1 MNFSIITLNLKYNL
15 LKGWLGVF
23 LFSCIIA
30 PKALAQ
36 NSKRDTLLQEI
47 KEFRNS
53 NVFDTRDTLYIHN
66 LINLAIEHRYHNLDS
81 LLILS
86 KQSLDLSKKSK
97 YVNGE
102 ISSLH
107 AIGGYYSDKGKIDQ
121 AITYFEKAYQLAK
134 KNNDNSILIIRTLND
149 LAKEYGYKG
158 DYSKAL
164 KWYLATI
171 EIAEKNNDK
180 NSISI
185 VNDNIAHLYLEQ
197 KDYEQAMVFLQK
209 SKAIHEE
216 VGNPVFMAETLSNI
230 ASTYAD
236 MNELEYAMYNIN
248 ISIATFEKEKI
259 LEWLAF
265 CYEIKGKIYLKKNK
279 NTWALYWYKQS
290 ELLHKEIE
298 DDRAKIDLLIGM
310 TEAYMNQS
318 KDSIAEAYALNAFD
332 LSKKI
337 GLRIGI
343 KNSAKKL
350 AQLHKKKKDFEKSL
364 WYHEIY
370 QVTYESLTQTGNEK
384 ALNMLKTKMEYDQQK
399 QQLIDDNE
407 KALAK
412 QKIFV
417 YVAIIILIIFAII
430 MFIIHRNEQQQKKL
444 NLELR
449 NKKSDLEEK
458 QAYLNELNQ
467 TKNKLFSIIGH
478 DLRGPIGAFQ
488 GLLKL
493 FKEGEM
499 TKEEFLNFVPKLKV
513 DIDTISFTLNNL
525 LSWGQTQMNGSV
537 TKHATTQLDSIVE
550 ENVALLSEIAESKSI
565 SIVNRIEPNCQIWCD
580 PNQID
585 IIIRNLLSN
594 ALKFTPNN
602 GQIVIGAIQKI
613 KTCEIYVKDNGM
625 GMSEDII
632 SKLFEKDSNHTTYGT
647 NDEKGTGLGLS
658 LCKEMVEKNNG
669 KIWVHSALGKGSSFY
684 FTIPRVQQPQK
695 QYKESA

>member
-1 MNFSIITLNLKYNL
+1 MGLFRGCIVLCIFFNGILYSI
-15 LKGWLGVF
+15 
-23 LFSCIIA
+23 
-30 PKALAQ
+30 KAQ
-36 NSKRDTLLQEI
+36 DSNRDTLINEI
-47 KEFRNS
+47 EQIKLSANFNS
-53 NVFDTRDTLYIHN
+53 KDTVYIN
-66 LINLAIEHRYHNLDS
+66 SLLELANRYRFHYLDS
-81 LLILS
+81 LKILS
-86 KQSLDLSKKSK
+86 EKSLELSKNAS
-97 YVNGE
+97 YINGE
-102 ISSLH
+102 INSYH
-107 AIGGYYSDKGKIDQ
+107 ALGGFYSDKGRIDQ
-121 AITYFEKAYQLAK
+121 AIEYFSKAYKLADK
-134 KNNDNSILIIRTLND
+134 YDDHLLKAGILND

-158 DYSKAL
+158 EYSKAL

-171 EIAEKNNDK
+171 EIAEKYDYK
-180 NSISI
+180 NIISI

-209 SKAIHEE
+209 SKSIHEE
-216 VGNPVFMAETLSNI
+216 IGNPIFLAETLSNI

-236 MNELEYAMYNIN
+236 MNELDYAMYNIN

-259 LEWLAF
+259 LEWLAY

-290 ELLHKEIE
+290 ELLHEEIE
-298 DDRAKIDLLIGM
+298 DDRGKIDLLNGM
-310 TEAYMNQS
+310 TEAYLNLE
-318 KDSIAEAYALNAFD
+318 KDSIAEIHALNAFN

-337 GLRIGI
+337 GLRLGI
-343 KNSAKKL
+343 KSSAQKL
-350 AQLHKKKKDFEKSL
+350 SKIFKNKKDFEKSL

-370 QVTYESLTQTGNEK
+370 QATYESLSAISNEK
-384 ALNMLKTKMEYDQQK
+384 ALSMLKTRVAYDQQK
-399 QQLIDDNE
+399 KQLILDNE

-412 QKIFV
+412 QKIYI
-417 YVAIIILIIFAII
+417 YVFIVILFIFAII
-430 MFIIHRNEQQQKKL
+430 TFLIHRNEQAQKKL
-444 NLELR
+444 NQQLR
-449 NKKSDLEEK
+449 HKKTALEEK

-525 LSWGQTQMNGSV
+525 LSWGQTQMNGSI
-537 TKHATTQLDSIVE
+537 TKHSVTNLDSIVE
-550 ENVALLSEIAESKSI
+550 ENIALLSEIAESKSI
-565 SIVNRIEPNCQIWCD
+565 SLVNRIEPNCQIWSD

-647 NDEKGTGLGLS
+647 NNEKGTGLGLS

-669 KIWVHSALGKGSSFY
+669 KIWVHSAIGKGSSFY
-684 FTIPRVQQPQK
+684 FTIPRIQK

>member
-1 MNFSIITLNLKYNL
+1 MNLRILKPFLQDSL
-15 LKGWLGVF
+15 LKGCIVVF
-23 LFSCIIA
+23 FFLNLSTNSIS
-30 PKALAQ
+30 AQ
-36 NSKRDTLLQEI
+36 SSKRDTLIQELEAL
-47 KEFRNS
+47 KNS
-53 NVFDTRDTLYIHN
+53 ASFSAKDTLYIQN
-66 LINLAIEHRYHNLDS
+66 LINLAAEYRYQNLET
-81 LLILS
+81 LLT
-86 KQSLDLSKKSK
+86 LSKKSLELSK
-97 YVNGE
+97 KAGYINGE
-102 ISSLH
+102 ISSYHSL
-107 AIGGYYSDKGKIDQ
+107 GGYYSDKGKIDQ
-121 AITYFEKAYQLAK
+121 AISSFTKAYDLANQH
-134 KNNDNSILIIRTLND
+134 NNDFLKASTLND
-149 LAKEYGYKG
+149 LAKEYYYKG

-171 EIAEKNNDK
+171 EIAEKNNYK
-180 NSISI
+180 NIISI

-209 SKAIHEE
+209 SKTIHEDI
-216 VGNPVFMAETLSNI
+216 GNPLFLAETLSNI

-236 MNELEYAMYNIN
+236 MNELEYAMYNVN

-259 LEWLAF
+259 LEWLAY

-298 DDRAKIDLLIGM
+298 DDRGKIDLLNGM
-310 TEAYMNQS
+310 TEAYLNLN
-318 KDSIAEAYALNAFD
+318 KDSIAEVYALNAFE

-337 GLRIGI
+337 GLRVGI
-343 KNSAKKL
+343 KNSTQKL
-350 AQLHKKKKDFEKSL
+350 AKIFKNKKDFEKSL
-364 WYHEIY
+364 WYHELY
-370 QVTYESLTQTGNEK
+370 QVTYESLSATNNEK
-384 ALNMLKTKMEYDQQK
+384 ALNMLKTRVEYDQQR
-399 QQLIDDNE
+399 QQLIIENE

-412 QKIFV
+412 RNIYIYIFIV
-417 YVAIIILIIFAII
+417 ILIIFAII
-430 MFIIHRNEQQQKKL
+430 TFLIHRNEKEQKKL

-449 NKKSDLEEK
+449 NKKADLEEK

-499 TKEEFLNFVPKLKV
+499 SKDEFLNFVPKLKV

-525 LSWGQTQMNGSV
+525 LSWGQTQMNGSITRHSV
-537 TKHATTQLDSIVE
+537 TNLDCIVE
-550 ENVALLSEIAESKSI
+550 ENIALLSEIAEAKSI
-565 SIVNRIEPNCQIWCD
+565 TLVNRIEPNCQIWSD

-602 GQIVIGAIQKI
+602 GQIIIGAIQKI
-613 KTCEIYVKDNGM
+613 KTCEIYVKDNGL
-625 GMSEDII
+625 GMTEDII
-632 SKLFEKDSNHTTYGT
+632 DKLFEKDSNHTTYGT

-684 FTIPRVQQPQK
+684 FTIPRLQK
-695 QYKESA
+695 QYKVSA

>member
-1 MNFSIITLNLKYNL
+1 MLMFLILNITIDT
-15 LKGWLGVF
+15 VT
-23 LFSCIIA
+23 
-30 PKALAQ
+30 AQ
-36 NSKRDTLLQEI
+36 NSNRDTILSEI
-47 KEFRNS
+47 EQIKNS
-53 NVFDTRDTLYIHN
+53 TNFSTKDTLYIDN
-66 LINLAIEHRYHNLDS
+66 LLALANEYRFLNLDS
-81 LLILS
+81 LMILS
-86 KQSLDLSKKSK
+86 KKSLDLSKKAG
-97 YVNGE
+97 YINGE
-102 ISSLH
+102 ISSYH
-107 AIGGYYSDKGKIDQ
+107 TFGGYYSDKGKIDQ
-121 AITYFEKAYQLAK
+121 AIAYFTKAYNLAAEHEQNFLK
-134 KNNDNSILIIRTLND
+134 ASTLND

-158 DYSKAL
+158 EYSKAL
-164 KWYLATI
+164 KWYLSAI
-171 EIAEKNNDK
+171 EIAEKYDYK
-180 NSISI
+180 NIISI

-197 KDYEQAMVFLQK
+197 KDYEQAMVFLK
-209 SKAIHEE
+209 RSKAIHEQI
-216 VGNPVFMAETLSNI
+216 GNPVFLAETLSNI

-236 MNELEYAMYNIN
+236 MNELDYAMYNIN

-259 LEWLAF
+259 LEWLAY

-298 DDRAKIDLLIGM
+298 DDRGKIDLLNGM
-310 TEAYMNQS
+310 TEAYLNLK
-318 KDSIAEAYALNAFD
+318 KDSIAEVYALNAFD

-337 GLRIGI
+337 GLRAGI
-343 KNSAKKL
+343 KNSTQKL
-350 AQLHKKKKDFEKSL
+350 AKIFKQKKDFEKSL

-370 QVTYESLTQTGNEK
+370 QTTYESLSATSNEK
-384 ALNMLKTKMEYDQQK
+384 ALNMLKTRVAYDQQK
-399 QQLIDDNE
+399 QQLILDNE
-407 KALAK
+407 KALAE
-412 QKIFV
+412 QKIYIYIFIV
-417 YVAIIILIIFAII
+417 ILFIFAII
-430 MFIIHRNEQQQKKL
+430 TFLIHRNEQEQKRL

-449 NKKSDLEEK
+449 NNKTDLEEK
-458 QAYLNELNQ
+458 QAYLNDLNQ

-499 TKEEFLNFVPKLKV
+499 TKDEFLNFVPKLKV

-525 LSWGQTQMNGSV
+525 LSWGQTQMNGSITRHSV
-537 TKHATTQLDSIVE
+537 TNLDCIVE
-550 ENVALLSEIAESKSI
+550 ENIALLSEIAEAKNI
-565 SIVNRIEPNCQIWCD
+565 TLVNRIEPNCQIWSD

-602 GQIVIGAIQKI
+602 GQIIIGAIQKI

-647 NDEKGTGLGLS
+647 NNEKGTGLGLS

-684 FTIPRVQQPQK
+684 FTIPRMQK
-695 QYKESA
+695 RYKESA

>member
-1 MNFSIITLNLKYNL
+1 MNIRKLKHNKWYNL
-15 LKGWLGVF
+15 VKGCMLMF
-23 LFSCIIA
+23 LILNITINTVI
-30 PKALAQ
+30 AQ
-36 NSKRDTLLQEI
+36 NSNRDTILSEI
-47 KEFRNS
+47 EQIKNS
-53 NVFDTRDTLYIHN
+53 TNFSTKDTLYIDN
-66 LINLAIEHRYHNLDS
+66 LLALANEYRFLNLDS
-81 LLILS
+81 LMILS
-86 KQSLDLSKKSK
+86 KKSLDLSKKAG
-97 YVNGE
+97 YINGE
-102 ISSLH
+102 ISSYH
-107 AIGGYYSDKGKIDQ
+107 TFGGYYSDKGKIDQ
-121 AITYFEKAYQLAK
+121 AIAYFTKAYNLAAEHDQNFLK
-134 KNNDNSILIIRTLND
+134 ARTLND

-158 DYSKAL
+158 EYSKAL
-164 KWYLATI
+164 KWYLSTI
-171 EIAEKNNDK
+171 EIAEKYDYK
-180 NSISI
+180 NIISI

-197 KDYEQAMVFLQK
+197 KDYEQAMVFLQR
-209 SKAIHEE
+209 SKAIHEQI
-216 VGNPVFMAETLSNI
+216 GNPVFLAETLSNI

-236 MNELEYAMYNIN
+236 MNELEYAMYNVN

-259 LEWLAF
+259 LEWLAY

-298 DDRAKIDLLIGM
+298 DDRGKIDLLNGM
-310 TEAYMNQS
+310 TEAYLNLK
-318 KDSIAEAYALNAFD
+318 KDSIAEVYALNAFD

-337 GLRIGI
+337 GLRAGI
-343 KNSAKKL
+343 KNSTQKL
-350 AQLHKKKKDFEKSL
+350 AKIFKRKKDFEKSL

-370 QVTYESLTQTGNEK
+370 QATYESLSATSNEK
-384 ALNMLKTKMEYDQQK
+384 ALNMLKTRVAYDQQK
-399 QQLIDDNE
+399 QQLILDNE
-407 KALAK
+407 KALAE
-412 QKIFV
+412 QKIYIYIFIV
-417 YVAIIILIIFAII
+417 ILFIFAII
-430 MFIIHRNEQQQKKL
+430 TFLIHRNEQEQKKL

-449 NKKSDLEEK
+449 NNKSDLEEK
-458 QAYLNELNQ
+458 QAYLNDLNQ

-499 TKEEFLNFVPKLKV
+499 TKDEFLNFVPKLKV

-525 LSWGQTQMNGSV
+525 LSWGQTQMNGSITRHSV
-537 TKHATTQLDSIVE
+537 TNLDCIVE
-550 ENVALLSEIAESKSI
+550 ENIALLSEIAEAKNI
-565 SIVNRIEPNCQIWCD
+565 TLVNRIEPNCQIWSD

-602 GQIVIGAIQKI
+602 GQIIIGAIQKI

-684 FTIPRVQQPQK
+684 FTIPRIQNR
-695 QYKESA
+695 YKESA

>member
-1 MNFSIITLNLKYNL
+1 MNLGLIKLHKLMGLFRGCIVLCFFFNGILYSI
-15 LKGWLGVF
+15 
-23 LFSCIIA
+23 
-30 PKALAQ
+30 KAQ
-36 NSKRDTLLQEI
+36 DSNRDTLINEI
-47 KEFRNS
+47 EQIKLSANFNS
-53 NVFDTRDTLYIHN
+53 KDTVYIN
-66 LINLAIEHRYHNLDS
+66 SLLELANRYRFHYLDS
-81 LLILS
+81 LKILS
-86 KQSLDLSKKSK
+86 EKSLELSKNAS
-97 YVNGE
+97 YINGE
-102 ISSLH
+102 INSYH
-107 AIGGYYSDKGKIDQ
+107 ALGGFYSDKGRIDQ
-121 AITYFEKAYQLAK
+121 AIEYFSKAYKLADK
-134 KNNDNSILIIRTLND
+134 YDDHLLKAGILND

-158 DYSKAL
+158 EYSKAL

-171 EIAEKNNDK
+171 EIAEKYDYK
-180 NSISI
+180 NIISI

-209 SKAIHEE
+209 SKSIHEE
-216 VGNPVFMAETLSNI
+216 IGNPIFLAETLSNI

-236 MNELEYAMYNIN
+236 MNELDYAMYNIN

-259 LEWLAF
+259 LEWLAY

-290 ELLHKEIE
+290 ELLHEEIE
-298 DDRAKIDLLIGM
+298 DDRGKIDLLNGM
-310 TEAYMNQS
+310 TEAYLNLE
-318 KDSIAEAYALNAFD
+318 KDSIAEIHALNAFN

-337 GLRIGI
+337 GLRLGI
-343 KNSAKKL
+343 KSSAQKL
-350 AQLHKKKKDFEKSL
+350 SKIFKNKKDFEKSL

-370 QVTYESLTQTGNEK
+370 QATYESLSAISNEK
-384 ALNMLKTKMEYDQQK
+384 ALSMLKTRVAYDQQK
-399 QQLIDDNE
+399 KQLILDNE

-412 QKIFV
+412 QKIYI
-417 YVAIIILIIFAII
+417 YVFIVILFIFAII
-430 MFIIHRNEQQQKKL
+430 TFLIHRNEQAQKKL
-444 NLELR
+444 NQQLR
-449 NKKSDLEEK
+449 HKKTALEEK

-525 LSWGQTQMNGSV
+525 LSWGQTQMNGSI
-537 TKHATTQLDSIVE
+537 TKHSVTNLDSIVE
-550 ENVALLSEIAESKSI
+550 ENIALLSEIAESKSI
-565 SIVNRIEPNCQIWCD
+565 SLVNRIEPNCQIWSD

-647 NDEKGTGLGLS
+647 NNEKGTGLGLS

-669 KIWVHSALGKGSSFY
+669 KIWVHSAIGKGSSFY
-684 FTIPRVQQPQK
+684 FTIPRIQK

>member
-1 MNFSIITLNLKYNL
+1 MNIRKLKHNKWYNL
-15 LKGWLGVF
+15 VKGCMLMF
-23 LFSCIIA
+23 LILNITIDTVT
-30 PKALAQ
+30 AQ
-36 NSKRDTLLQEI
+36 NSNRDTILSEI
-47 KEFRNS
+47 EQIKNS
-53 NVFDTRDTLYIHN
+53 TNFSTKDTLYIDN
-66 LINLAIEHRYHNLDS
+66 LLALANEYRFLNLDS
-81 LLILS
+81 LMILS
-86 KQSLDLSKKSK
+86 KKSLDLSKKAG
-97 YVNGE
+97 YINGE
-102 ISSLH
+102 ISSYH
-107 AIGGYYSDKGKIDQ
+107 TFGGYYSDKGKIDQ
-121 AITYFEKAYQLAK
+121 AIAYFTRAYNLAAEHEQNFLKA
-134 KNNDNSILIIRTLND
+134 STLND

-158 DYSKAL
+158 EYSKAL
-164 KWYLATI
+164 KWYLSAI
-171 EIAEKNNDK
+171 EIAEKYDYK
-180 NSISI
+180 NIISI

-197 KDYEQAMVFLQK
+197 KDYEQAMVFLK
-209 SKAIHEE
+209 RSKAIHEQI
-216 VGNPVFMAETLSNI
+216 GNPVFLAETLSNI

-236 MNELEYAMYNIN
+236 MNELDYAMYNIN

-259 LEWLAF
+259 LEWLAY

-298 DDRAKIDLLIGM
+298 DDRGKIDLLNGM
-310 TEAYMNQS
+310 TEAYLNLK
-318 KDSIAEAYALNAFD
+318 KDSIAEVYALNAFD

-337 GLRIGI
+337 GLRAGI
-343 KNSAKKL
+343 KNSTQKL
-350 AQLHKKKKDFEKSL
+350 AKIFKQKKDFEKSL

-370 QVTYESLTQTGNEK
+370 QTTYESLSATSNEK
-384 ALNMLKTKMEYDQQK
+384 ALNMLKTRVAYDQQK
-399 QQLIDDNE
+399 QQLILDNE
-407 KALAK
+407 KALAE
-412 QKIFV
+412 QKIYIYIFIV
-417 YVAIIILIIFAII
+417 ILFIFAII
-430 MFIIHRNEQQQKKL
+430 TFLIHRNEQEQKKL

-449 NKKSDLEEK
+449 NNKSDLEEK
-458 QAYLNELNQ
+458 QAYLNDLNQ

-499 TKEEFLNFVPKLKV
+499 TKDEFLNFVPKLKI

-525 LSWGQTQMNGSV
+525 LSWGQTQMNGSITRHSV
-537 TKHATTQLDSIVE
+537 TNLDCIVE
-550 ENVALLSEIAESKSI
+550 ENIALLSEIAEAKNI
-565 SIVNRIEPNCQIWCD
+565 TLVNRIEPNCQIWSD

-602 GQIVIGAIQKI
+602 GQIIIGAIQKI

-647 NDEKGTGLGLS
+647 NNEKGTGLGLS

-684 FTIPRVQQPQK
+684 FTIPRMQK
-695 QYKESA
+695 RYKESA

>member
-1 MNFSIITLNLKYNL
+1 MNLGLIKLHKLMGLFRGCIVLCIFFNGILYSI
-15 LKGWLGVF
+15 
-23 LFSCIIA
+23 
-30 PKALAQ
+30 KAQ
-36 NSKRDTLLQEI
+36 DSNRDTLINEI
-47 KEFRNS
+47 EQIKLSANFNS
-53 NVFDTRDTLYIHN
+53 KDTVYIN
-66 LINLAIEHRYHNLDS
+66 SLLELANRYRFHYLDS
-81 LLILS
+81 LKILS
-86 KQSLDLSKKSK
+86 EKSLELSKNAS
-97 YVNGE
+97 YINGE
-102 ISSLH
+102 INSYH
-107 AIGGYYSDKGKIDQ
+107 ALGGFYSDKGRIDQ
-121 AITYFEKAYQLAK
+121 AIEYFSKAYKLADK
-134 KNNDNSILIIRTLND
+134 YDDHLLKAGILND

-158 DYSKAL
+158 EYSKAL

-171 EIAEKNNDK
+171 EIAEKYDYK
-180 NSISI
+180 NIISI

-209 SKAIHEE
+209 SKSIHEE
-216 VGNPVFMAETLSNI
+216 IGNPIFLAETLSNI

-236 MNELEYAMYNIN
+236 MNELDYAMYNIN

-259 LEWLAF
+259 LEWLAY

-290 ELLHKEIE
+290 ELLHEEIE
-298 DDRAKIDLLIGM
+298 DDRAKIDLLNGM
-310 TEAYMNQS
+310 TEAYLNLE
-318 KDSIAEAYALNAFD
+318 KDSIAEIHALNAFN

-337 GLRIGI
+337 GLRLGI
-343 KNSAKKL
+343 KNSAQKL
-350 AQLHKKKKDFEKSL
+350 SKIFKNKKDFEKSL

-370 QVTYESLTQTGNEK
+370 QATYESLSAISNEK
-384 ALNMLKTKMEYDQQK
+384 ALSMLKTRVAYDQQK
-399 QQLIDDNE
+399 KQLILDNE

-412 QKIFV
+412 QKIYI
-417 YVAIIILIIFAII
+417 YVFIVILFIFAII
-430 MFIIHRNEQQQKKL
+430 TFLIHRNEQAQKKL
-444 NLELR
+444 NQQLR
-449 NKKSDLEEK
+449 HKKTALEEK

-525 LSWGQTQMNGSV
+525 LSWGQTQMNGSI
-537 TKHATTQLDSIVE
+537 TKHSVTNLDSIVE
-550 ENVALLSEIAESKSI
+550 ENIALLSEIAESKSI
-565 SIVNRIEPNCQIWCD
+565 SLVNRIEPNCQIWSD

-647 NDEKGTGLGLS
+647 NNEKGTGLGLS

-669 KIWVHSALGKGSSFY
+669 KIWVHSAIGKGSSFY
-684 FTIPRVQQPQK
+684 FTIPRIQK

>member
-1 MNFSIITLNLKYNL
+1 MDLFKGCIVLCIFFNGILYSI
-15 LKGWLGVF
+15 
-23 LFSCIIA
+23 
-30 PKALAQ
+30 KAQ
-36 NSKRDTLLQEI
+36 DSNRDTLINEI
-47 KEFRNS
+47 EQIKLSANFNS
-53 NVFDTRDTLYIHN
+53 KDTVYIN
-66 LINLAIEHRYHNLDS
+66 SLLELANRYRFHYLDS
-81 LLILS
+81 LKILS
-86 KQSLDLSKKSK
+86 EKSLELSKNAS
-97 YVNGE
+97 YINGE
-102 ISSLH
+102 INSYH
-107 AIGGYYSDKGKIDQ
+107 ALGGFYSDKGRIDQ
-121 AITYFEKAYQLAK
+121 AIQYFSKAYKLADK
-134 KNNDNSILIIRTLND
+134 YDDHLLKAGILND

-158 DYSKAL
+158 EYSKAL

-171 EIAEKNNDK
+171 EIAEKYDYK
-180 NSISI
+180 NIISI

-209 SKAIHEE
+209 SKSIHEE
-216 VGNPVFMAETLSNI
+216 IGNPIFLAETLSNI

-236 MNELEYAMYNIN
+236 MNELDYAMYNIN

-259 LEWLAF
+259 LEWLAY

-290 ELLHKEIE
+290 ELLHEEIE
-298 DDRAKIDLLIGM
+298 DDRAKIDLLNGM
-310 TEAYMNQS
+310 TEAYLNLE
-318 KDSIAEAYALNAFD
+318 KDSIAEIHALNAFN

-337 GLRIGI
+337 GLRLGI
-343 KNSAKKL
+343 KSSAQKL
-350 AQLHKKKKDFEKSL
+350 SKIFKNKKDFEKSL

-370 QVTYESLTQTGNEK
+370 QATYESLSAISNEK
-384 ALNMLKTKMEYDQQK
+384 ALSMLKTRVAYDQQK
-399 QQLIDDNE
+399 KQLILDNE

-412 QKIFV
+412 QKIYI
-417 YVAIIILIIFAII
+417 YVFIVILFIFAII
-430 MFIIHRNEQQQKKL
+430 TFLIHRNEQAQKKL
-444 NLELR
+444 NQQLR
-449 NKKSDLEEK
+449 HKKTALEEK

-525 LSWGQTQMNGSV
+525 LSWGQTQMNGSI
-537 TKHATTQLDSIVE
+537 TKHSVTNLDSIVE
-550 ENVALLSEIAESKSI
+550 ENIALLSEIAESKSI
-565 SIVNRIEPNCQIWCD
+565 SLVNRIEPNCQIWSD

-647 NDEKGTGLGLS
+647 NNEKGTGLGLS

-669 KIWVHSALGKGSSFY
+669 KIWVHSAIGKGSSFY
-684 FTIPRVQQPQK
+684 FTIPRIQK

>member
-1 MNFSIITLNLKYNL
+1 MGLFRGCIVLCFFFNGILYSI
-15 LKGWLGVF
+15 
-23 LFSCIIA
+23 
-30 PKALAQ
+30 KAQ
-36 NSKRDTLLQEI
+36 DSNRDTLINEI
-47 KEFRNS
+47 EQIKLSANFNS
-53 NVFDTRDTLYIHN
+53 KDTVYIN
-66 LINLAIEHRYHNLDS
+66 SLLELANRYRFHYLDS
-81 LLILS
+81 LKILS
-86 KQSLDLSKKSK
+86 EKSLELSKNAS
-97 YVNGE
+97 YINGE
-102 ISSLH
+102 INSYH
-107 AIGGYYSDKGKIDQ
+107 ALGGFYSDKGRIDQ
-121 AITYFEKAYQLAK
+121 AIEYFSKAYKLADK
-134 KNNDNSILIIRTLND
+134 YDDHLLKAGILND

-158 DYSKAL
+158 EYSKAL

-171 EIAEKNNDK
+171 EIAEKYDYK
-180 NSISI
+180 NIISI

-209 SKAIHEE
+209 SKSIHEE
-216 VGNPVFMAETLSNI
+216 IGNPIFLAETLSNI

-236 MNELEYAMYNIN
+236 MNELDYAMYNIN

-259 LEWLAF
+259 LEWLAY

-290 ELLHKEIE
+290 ELLHEEIE
-298 DDRAKIDLLIGM
+298 DDRGKIDLLNGM
-310 TEAYMNQS
+310 TEAYLNLE
-318 KDSIAEAYALNAFD
+318 KDSIAEIHALNAFN

-337 GLRIGI
+337 GLRLGI
-343 KNSAKKL
+343 KSSAQKL
-350 AQLHKKKKDFEKSL
+350 SKIFKNKKDFEKSL

-370 QVTYESLTQTGNEK
+370 QATYESLSAISNEK
-384 ALNMLKTKMEYDQQK
+384 ALSMLKTRVAYDQQK
-399 QQLIDDNE
+399 KQLILDNE

-412 QKIFV
+412 QKIYI
-417 YVAIIILIIFAII
+417 YVFIVILFIFAII
-430 MFIIHRNEQQQKKL
+430 TFLIHRNEQAQKKL
-444 NLELR
+444 NQQLR
-449 NKKSDLEEK
+449 HKKTALEEK

-525 LSWGQTQMNGSV
+525 LSWGQTQMNGSI
-537 TKHATTQLDSIVE
+537 TKHSVTNLDSIVE
-550 ENVALLSEIAESKSI
+550 ENIALLSEIAESKSI
-565 SIVNRIEPNCQIWCD
+565 SLVNRIEPNCQIWSD

-647 NDEKGTGLGLS
+647 NNEKGTGLGLS

-669 KIWVHSALGKGSSFY
+669 KIWVHSAIGKGSSFY
-684 FTIPRVQQPQK
+684 FTIPRIQK

>member
-1 MNFSIITLNLKYNL
+1 MNLRILKPFLQDSL
-15 LKGWLGVF
+15 LKGCIGVF
-23 LFSCIIA
+23 FFLNFSTNSIS
-30 PKALAQ
+30 AQ
-36 NSKRDTLLQEI
+36 SSKRDTLIQELEAL
-47 KEFRNS
+47 KNS
-53 NVFDTRDTLYIHN
+53 ASFSAKDTLYIQN
-66 LINLAIEHRYHNLDS
+66 LINLAAEYRYQNLDT
-81 LLILS
+81 LLT
-86 KQSLDLSKKSK
+86 LSKKSLELSK
-97 YVNGE
+97 KAGYINGE
-102 ISSLH
+102 ISSYHSL
-107 AIGGYYSDKGKIDQ
+107 GGYYSDKGKIDQ
-121 AITYFEKAYQLAK
+121 AISSFTKAYDLANQH
-134 KNNDNSILIIRTLND
+134 NNDLLKASTLND
-149 LAKEYGYKG
+149 LAKEYYYKG

-171 EIAEKNNDK
+171 EIAEKNNYK
-180 NSISI
+180 NIISI

-197 KDYEQAMVFLQK
+197 KDYEQAMVFLQR
-209 SKAIHEE
+209 SKTIHEDI
-216 VGNPVFMAETLSNI
+216 GNPLFLAETLSNI

-236 MNELEYAMYNIN
+236 MNELEYAMYNVN

-259 LEWLAF
+259 LEWLAY

-298 DDRAKIDLLIGM
+298 DDRGKIDLLNGM
-310 TEAYMNQS
+310 TEAYLNLN
-318 KDSIAEAYALNAFD
+318 KDSIAEVYALNAFE

-337 GLRIGI
+337 GLRVGI
-343 KNSAKKL
+343 KNSTQKL
-350 AQLHKKKKDFEKSL
+350 AKIFKNKKDFEKSL
-364 WYHEIY
+364 WYHELY
-370 QVTYESLTQTGNEK
+370 QVTYESLSATNNEK
-384 ALNMLKTKMEYDQQK
+384 ALNMLKTRVEYDQQR
-399 QQLIDDNE
+399 QQLIIENE

-412 QKIFV
+412 RNIYIYIFIV
-417 YVAIIILIIFAII
+417 ILIIFAII
-430 MFIIHRNEQQQKKL
+430 TFLIHRNEKEQKKL

-449 NKKSDLEEK
+449 NKKADLEEK

-499 TKEEFLNFVPKLKV
+499 SKDEFLNFVPKLKV

-525 LSWGQTQMNGSV
+525 LSWGQTQMNGSITRHSV
-537 TKHATTQLDSIVE
+537 TNLDCIVE
-550 ENVALLSEIAESKSI
+550 ENIALLSEIAEAKSI
-565 SIVNRIEPNCQIWCD
+565 TLVNRIEPNCQIWSD

-602 GQIVIGAIQKI
+602 GQIIIGAIQKI
-613 KTCEIYVKDNGM
+613 KTCEIYVKDNGL
-625 GMSEDII
+625 GMTEDII
-632 SKLFEKDSNHTTYGT
+632 DKLFEKDSNHTTYGT

-684 FTIPRVQQPQK
+684 FTIPRLQK

>member
-1 MNFSIITLNLKYNL
+1 MLMFLILNITINT
-15 LKGWLGVF
+15 V
-23 LFSCIIA
+23 I
-30 PKALAQ
+30 AQ
-36 NSKRDTLLQEI
+36 NSNRDTILSEI
-47 KEFRNS
+47 EQIKNS
-53 NVFDTRDTLYIHN
+53 TNFSTKDTLYIDN
-66 LINLAIEHRYHNLDS
+66 LLALANEYRFLNLDS
-81 LLILS
+81 LMILS
-86 KQSLDLSKKSK
+86 KKSLDLSKKAG
-97 YVNGE
+97 YINGE
-102 ISSLH
+102 ISSYH
-107 AIGGYYSDKGKIDQ
+107 TFGGYYSDKGKIDQ
-121 AITYFEKAYQLAK
+121 AIAYFTKAYNLAAEHDQNFLK
-134 KNNDNSILIIRTLND
+134 ARTLND

-158 DYSKAL
+158 EYSKAL
-164 KWYLATI
+164 KWYLSTI
-171 EIAEKNNDK
+171 EIAEKYDYK
-180 NSISI
+180 NIISI

-197 KDYEQAMVFLQK
+197 KDYEQAMVFLQR
-209 SKAIHEE
+209 SKAIHEQI
-216 VGNPVFMAETLSNI
+216 GNPVFLAETLSNI

-236 MNELEYAMYNIN
+236 MNELEYAMYNVN

-259 LEWLAF
+259 LEWLAY

-298 DDRAKIDLLIGM
+298 DDRGKIDLLNGM
-310 TEAYMNQS
+310 TEAYLNLK
-318 KDSIAEAYALNAFD
+318 KDSIAEVYALNAFD

-337 GLRIGI
+337 GLRAGI
-343 KNSAKKL
+343 KNSTQKL
-350 AQLHKKKKDFEKSL
+350 AKIFKRKKDFEKSL

-370 QVTYESLTQTGNEK
+370 QATYESLSATSNEK
-384 ALNMLKTKMEYDQQK
+384 ALNMLKTRVAYDQQK
-399 QQLIDDNE
+399 QQLILDNE
-407 KALAK
+407 KALAE
-412 QKIFV
+412 QKIYIYIFIV
-417 YVAIIILIIFAII
+417 ILFIFAII
-430 MFIIHRNEQQQKKL
+430 TFLIHRNEQEQKKL

-449 NKKSDLEEK
+449 NNKSDLEEK
-458 QAYLNELNQ
+458 QAYLNDLNQ

-499 TKEEFLNFVPKLKV
+499 TKDEFLNFVPKLKV

-525 LSWGQTQMNGSV
+525 LSWGQTQMNGSITRHSV
-537 TKHATTQLDSIVE
+537 TNLDCIVE
-550 ENVALLSEIAESKSI
+550 ENIALLSEIAEAKNI
-565 SIVNRIEPNCQIWCD
+565 TLVNRIEPNCQIWSD

-602 GQIVIGAIQKI
+602 GQIIIGAIQKI

-684 FTIPRVQQPQK
+684 FTIPRIQNR
-695 QYKESA
+695 YKESA

>member
-1 MNFSIITLNLKYNL
+1 MNLGLIKLHKLMGLFRGCIVLCIFFNGILYSI
-15 LKGWLGVF
+15 
-23 LFSCIIA
+23 
-30 PKALAQ
+30 KAQ
-36 NSKRDTLLQEI
+36 DSNRDTLINEI
-47 KEFRNS
+47 EQIKLSANFNS
-53 NVFDTRDTLYIHN
+53 KDTVYIN
-66 LINLAIEHRYHNLDS
+66 SLLELANRYRFHYLDS
-81 LLILS
+81 LKILS
-86 KQSLDLSKKSK
+86 EKSLELSKNAS
-97 YVNGE
+97 YINGE
-102 ISSLH
+102 INSYH
-107 AIGGYYSDKGKIDQ
+107 ALGGFYSDKGRIDQ
-121 AITYFEKAYQLAK
+121 AIEYFSKAYKLADK
-134 KNNDNSILIIRTLND
+134 YDDHLLKAGILND

-158 DYSKAL
+158 EYSKAL

-171 EIAEKNNDK
+171 EIAEKYDYK
-180 NSISI
+180 NIISI

-209 SKAIHEE
+209 SKSIHEE
-216 VGNPVFMAETLSNI
+216 IGNPIFLAETLSNI

-236 MNELEYAMYNIN
+236 MNELDYAMYNIN

-259 LEWLAF
+259 LEWLAY

-290 ELLHKEIE
+290 ELLHEEIE
-298 DDRAKIDLLIGM
+298 DDRGKIDLLNGM
-310 TEAYMNQS
+310 TEAYLNLE
-318 KDSIAEAYALNAFD
+318 KDSIAEIHALNAFN

-337 GLRIGI
+337 GLRLGI
-343 KNSAKKL
+343 KNSAQKL
-350 AQLHKKKKDFEKSL
+350 SKIFKNKKDFEKSL

-370 QVTYESLTQTGNEK
+370 QATYESLSAISNEK
-384 ALNMLKTKMEYDQQK
+384 ALSMLKTRVAYDQQK
-399 QQLIDDNE
+399 KQLILDNE

-412 QKIFV
+412 QKIYI
-417 YVAIIILIIFAII
+417 YVFIVILFIFAII
-430 MFIIHRNEQQQKKL
+430 TFLIHRNEQAQKKL
-444 NLELR
+444 NQQLR
-449 NKKSDLEEK
+449 HKKTALEEK

-525 LSWGQTQMNGSV
+525 LSWGQTQMNGSI
-537 TKHATTQLDSIVE
+537 TKHSVTNLDSIVE
-550 ENVALLSEIAESKSI
+550 ENIALLSEIAESKSI
-565 SIVNRIEPNCQIWCD
+565 SLVNRIEPNCQIWSD

-647 NDEKGTGLGLS
+647 NNEKGTGLGLS

-669 KIWVHSALGKGSSFY
+669 KIWVHSAIGKGSSFY
-684 FTIPRVQQPQK
+684 FTIPRIQK

>member
-1 MNFSIITLNLKYNL
+1 MFLILNITIDT
-15 LKGWLGVF
+15 VT
-23 LFSCIIA
+23 
-30 PKALAQ
+30 AQ
-36 NSKRDTLLQEI
+36 NSNRDTILSEI
-47 KEFRNS
+47 EQIKNS
-53 NVFDTRDTLYIHN
+53 TNFSTKDTLYIDN
-66 LINLAIEHRYHNLDS
+66 LLALANEYRFLNLDS
-81 LLILS
+81 LMILS
-86 KQSLDLSKKSK
+86 KKSLDLSKKAG
-97 YVNGE
+97 YINGE
-102 ISSLH
+102 ISSYH
-107 AIGGYYSDKGKIDQ
+107 TFGGYYSDKGKIDQ
-121 AITYFEKAYQLAK
+121 AIAYFTKAYNLAAEHEQNFLK
-134 KNNDNSILIIRTLND
+134 ASTLND

-158 DYSKAL
+158 EYSKAL
-164 KWYLATI
+164 KWYLSAI
-171 EIAEKNNDK
+171 EIAEKYDYK
-180 NSISI
+180 NIISI

-197 KDYEQAMVFLQK
+197 KDYEQAMVFLK
-209 SKAIHEE
+209 RSKAIHEQI
-216 VGNPVFMAETLSNI
+216 GNPVFLAETLSNI

-236 MNELEYAMYNIN
+236 MNELDYAMYNIN

-259 LEWLAF
+259 LEWLAY

-298 DDRAKIDLLIGM
+298 DDRGKIDLLNGM
-310 TEAYMNQS
+310 TEAYLNLK
-318 KDSIAEAYALNAFD
+318 KDSIAEVYALNAFD

-337 GLRIGI
+337 GLRAGI
-343 KNSAKKL
+343 KNSTQKL
-350 AQLHKKKKDFEKSL
+350 AKIFKQKKDFEKSL

-370 QVTYESLTQTGNEK
+370 QTTYESLSATSNEK
-384 ALNMLKTKMEYDQQK
+384 ALNMLKTRVAYDQQK
-399 QQLIDDNE
+399 QQLILDNE
-407 KALAK
+407 KALAE
-412 QKIFV
+412 QKIYIYIFIV
-417 YVAIIILIIFAII
+417 ILFIFAII
-430 MFIIHRNEQQQKKL
+430 TFLIHRNEQEQKRL

-449 NKKSDLEEK
+449 NNKTDLEEK
-458 QAYLNELNQ
+458 QAYLNDLNQ

-499 TKEEFLNFVPKLKV
+499 TKDEFLNFVPKLKV

-525 LSWGQTQMNGSV
+525 LSWGQTQMNGSITRHSV
-537 TKHATTQLDSIVE
+537 TNLDCIVE
-550 ENVALLSEIAESKSI
+550 ENIALLSEIAEAKNI
-565 SIVNRIEPNCQIWCD
+565 TLVNRIEPNCQIWSD

-602 GQIVIGAIQKI
+602 GQIIIGAIQKI

-647 NDEKGTGLGLS
+647 NNEKGTGLGLS

-684 FTIPRVQQPQK
+684 FTIPRMQK
-695 QYKESA
+695 RYKESA

>member
-1 MNFSIITLNLKYNL
+1 MGLFRGCIVLCIFFNGILYSI
-15 LKGWLGVF
+15 
-23 LFSCIIA
+23 
-30 PKALAQ
+30 KAQ
-36 NSKRDTLLQEI
+36 DSNRDTLINEI
-47 KEFRNS
+47 EQIKLSANFNS
-53 NVFDTRDTLYIHN
+53 KDTVYIN
-66 LINLAIEHRYHNLDS
+66 SLLELANRYRFHYLDS
-81 LLILS
+81 LKILS
-86 KQSLDLSKKSK
+86 EKSLELSKNAS
-97 YVNGE
+97 YINGE
-102 ISSLH
+102 INSYH
-107 AIGGYYSDKGKIDQ
+107 ALGGFYSDKGRIDQ
-121 AITYFEKAYQLAK
+121 AIEYFSKAYKLADK
-134 KNNDNSILIIRTLND
+134 YDDHLLKAGILND

-158 DYSKAL
+158 EYSKAL

-171 EIAEKNNDK
+171 EIAEKYDYK
-180 NSISI
+180 NIISI

-209 SKAIHEE
+209 SKSIHEE
-216 VGNPVFMAETLSNI
+216 IGNPIFLAETLSNI

-236 MNELEYAMYNIN
+236 MNELDYAMYNIN

-259 LEWLAF
+259 LEWLAY

-290 ELLHKEIE
+290 ELLHEEIE
-298 DDRAKIDLLIGM
+298 DDRAKIDLLNGM
-310 TEAYMNQS
+310 TEAYLNLE
-318 KDSIAEAYALNAFD
+318 KDSIAEIHALNAFN

-337 GLRIGI
+337 GLRLGI
-343 KNSAKKL
+343 KNSAQKL
-350 AQLHKKKKDFEKSL
+350 SKIFKNKKDFEKSL

-370 QVTYESLTQTGNEK
+370 QATYESLSAISNEK
-384 ALNMLKTKMEYDQQK
+384 ALSMLKTRVAYDQQK
-399 QQLIDDNE
+399 KQLILDNE

-412 QKIFV
+412 QKIYI
-417 YVAIIILIIFAII
+417 YVFIVILFIFAII
-430 MFIIHRNEQQQKKL
+430 TFLIHRNEQAQKKL
-444 NLELR
+444 NQQLR
-449 NKKSDLEEK
+449 HKKTALEEK

-525 LSWGQTQMNGSV
+525 LSWGQTQMNGSI
-537 TKHATTQLDSIVE
+537 TKHSVTNLDSIVE
-550 ENVALLSEIAESKSI
+550 ENIALLSEIAESKSI
-565 SIVNRIEPNCQIWCD
+565 SLVNRIEPNCQIWSD

-647 NDEKGTGLGLS
+647 NNEKGTGLGLS

-669 KIWVHSALGKGSSFY
+669 KIWVHSAIGKGSSFY
-684 FTIPRVQQPQK
+684 FTIPRIQK